1 VVFLFFEGTEIPMKP
16 KTPKLIK
23 FAGELLGRI
32 KQARIPNLLSK
43 FSKKIYGNHRL
54 LILSILR
61 QRLRR
66 TYRELIEF
74 LEVSKEMRDFIGLK
88 RVPHFTTLQKF
99 TKRAE
104 PSWLELLLERKIS
117 EIIAVD
123 STGFE
128 PGRASHYYLRRISG
142 FSSRNYI
149 KLSAVIETAD
159 QKVLGFRIHNTPV
172 HDNKDFL
179 PLIKDLKF
187 CTVVADCAYDCEANH
202 KFVHYKLGAKSVIPL
217 RKAQGRRQGHFRRKL
232 QEEFPEE
239 IYHQRSKVESVFSVI
254 KRKYGS
260 ALRSRSFASQKF
272 ELSARIIAYNIE
284 REVMISL
291 LEIIGFLQAR
301 PTPYSQKP
309 EVM

>member
-1 VVFLFFEGTEIPMKP
+1 MKP

-149 KLSAVIETAD
+149 KLSARPEGTRLSHPQHPGPRQQGFPAAD
-159 QKVLGFRIHNTPV
+159 QR
-172 HDNKDFL
+172 
-179 PLIKDLKF
+179 
-187 CTVVADCAYDCEANH
+187 
-202 KFVHYKLGAKSVIPL
+202 
-217 RKAQGRRQGHFRRKL
+217 
-232 QEEFPEE
+232 
-239 IYHQRSKVESVFSVI
+239 
-254 KRKYGS
+254 
-260 ALRSRSFASQKF
+260 
-272 ELSARIIAYNIE
+272 
-284 REVMISL
+284 
-291 LEIIGFLQAR
+291 
-301 PTPYSQKP
+301 P
-309 EVM
+309 EVLHSRRRLCL